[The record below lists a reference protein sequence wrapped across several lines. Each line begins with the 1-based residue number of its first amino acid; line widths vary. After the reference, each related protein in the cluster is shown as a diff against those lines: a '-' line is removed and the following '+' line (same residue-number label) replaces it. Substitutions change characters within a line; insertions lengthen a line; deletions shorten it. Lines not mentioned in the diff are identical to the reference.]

1 MRLAGIGVLV
11 AAVAVA
17 GCGGGGGGELTHAEY
32 VDRANALCTQLIQQV
47 EALPP
52 GQRSE
57 LQRPAHNLFTAH
69 VARMK
74 KLTPPKSDRTK
85 VEDYLFV
92 LDMKAK
98 ALKDIWEASM
108 AHDGPLI
115 ARLYKQGAQ
124 IDKRADS
131 IATGLGLNV
140 CVKAP

>member
-1 MRLAGIGVLV
+1 MRPAWIGVVL
-11 AAVAVA
+11 AAVAAA
-17 GCGGGGGGELTHAEY
+17 GCGGGGGGLTHADY
-32 VDRANALCTQLIQQV
+32 VARANALCNQLIQQV
-47 EALPP
+47 QALPA

-57 LQRPAHNLFTAH
+57 LQRPAHNLFSAH

-74 KLTPPKSDRTK
+74 RLTPPKSDRTK
-85 VEDYLFV
+85 VEDYLSV

-98 ALKDIWEASM
+98 ALSDIWEASM

-140 CVKAP
+140 CVRAP